1 MVTIND
7 IAKYCNVSSATV
19 SYVLSG
25 KGDKHRIATNTQ
37 KRIFDAANVL
47 GYTRKQTNDSNH
59 IKIGVYFMYKELE
72 MTIPPLIYGISNVI
86 SSEVLPVD
94 VVIRPYELGQLC
106 DYKYLWGSGGCNAA
120 VIVAAGA
127 KDLKFL
133 ESHIPSVPTVLLNRD
148 IPGYSSVSI
157 DHEEAGRL
165 TAKHAISVGGS
176 DIAMVLNPSTLY
188 GLNRRSASVLKTCE
202 EKGIDIKNNL
212 FYGNN
217 QIDTGYEI
225 GWNMIRKNEL
235 HKVIICMY
243 DMTAMGI
250 ISALN
255 EAEISVGK
263 DVHVIATSSGL
274 SSLAARYTPPITVVD
289 LKMMDIS
296 ERCIKLALALAQKTI
311 TEPQKIIVQPSII
324 YRSSSPMVLP
334 SDLS

>member
-7 IAKYCNVSSATV
+7 IAKRCNVSTATV

-25 KGDKHRIATNTQ
+25 KGADHRIAVNTQ
-37 KRIFDAANVL
+37 KRILDTANEL
-47 GYTRKQTNDSNH
+47 GYARKQINDTNH
-59 IKIGVYFMYKELE
+59 LKIAVYFMYKELE

-86 SSEVLPVD
+86 SSEILPID
-94 VVIRPYELGQLC
+94 LVIRPYELGQLC
-106 DYKYLWGSGGCNAA
+106 DYKYLWKEGGCNAA
-120 VIVAAGA
+120 VIVAAGV

-133 ESHIPSVPTVLLNRD
+133 ETHIPTVPIVLLNREL
-148 IPGYSSVSI
+148 PGYSSVSI
-157 DHEEAGRL
+157 DHEEAGKL
-165 TAKHAISVGGS
+165 AAEHAISVGGD

-188 GLNRRSASVLKTCE
+188 GLNLRSASILKICE
-202 EKGIDIKNNL
+202 ERGIDIKNNL

-225 GWNMIRKNEL
+225 GWNMIRKNQL

-255 EAEISVGK
+255 EAGIAVGK
-263 DVHVIATSSGL
+263 DVHVIATSSGM

-296 ERCIKLALALAQKTI
+296 ERCIKLAIALAQQTI
-311 TEPQKIIVQPSII
+311 TEPQKIVVQPSII
-324 YRSSSPMVLP
+324 YRGSSPMVPP
-334 SDLS
+334 SI

>member
-25 KGDKHRIATNTQ
+25 KGDEHRIAAGTQ
-37 KRIFDAANVL
+37 KRITDAANLL
-47 GYTRKQTNDSNH
+47 GYARKQLSDSSH
-59 IKIGVYFMYKELE
+59 LKIAVYFMYKELE
-72 MTIPPLIYGISNVI
+72 MTIPTLIYGISNVI
-86 SSEVLPVD
+86 SSEVLPID
-94 VVIRPYELGQLC
+94 IVVRPYELGQLC
-106 DYKYLWGSGGCNAA
+106 DYKYLWNGGSCDAA
-120 VIVAAGA
+120 VVIAAGL

-133 ESHIPSVPTVLLNRD
+133 ETNMPSVPTVLLNRD
-148 IPGYSSVSI
+148 LPGFSSVSI
-157 DHEEAGRL
+157 DHDEAGRL
-165 TAKHAISVGGS
+165 TAEHAIAVGGN
-176 DIAMVLNPSTLY
+176 DIAMVLNPTTLY
-188 GLNRRSASVLKTCE
+188 GLNLRSAAILKICE

-255 EAEISVGK
+255 EANIAVGK
-263 DVHVIATSSGL
+263 DVHVIATSSGIP
-274 SSLAARYTPPITVVD
+274 SLAARYTPPITVVD
-289 LKMMDIS
+289 LKMTDIS
-296 ERCIKLALALAQKTI
+296 ERCIKLAIALAQQTI
-311 TEPQKIIVQPSII
+311 TEPQKIVVQPSII
-324 YRSSSPMVLP
+324 YRSSSPMVMP
-334 SDLS
+334 SDF